1 MRWLAR
7 LFRPWHEGSLGLTF
21 TTGRKAE
28 TFRTMTPSQ
37 GRERG
42 EMKHLNDQ
50 ELMRIVQSGDYSPAS
65 EIYDRYSGR
74 IYNFA
79 FRFLKNSE
87 AAEDATQEV
96 FVKMLKH
103 ANQFHGD
110 AKLSTWLFSITANWC
125 RDYLRKADNKSK
137 ESEDVLISLPA
148 PSELAPDRN
157 LERRESER
165 RVQRALQS
173 LTAEQREAIL
183 LSRYQGLSYAEIAQI
198 AGCSEGA
205 VKTRVFR
212 AMETLKKILTGDASG
227 GDRWLNVVQ

>member
-1 MRWLAR
+1 
-7 LFRPWHEGSLGLTF
+7 
-21 TTGRKAE
+21 
-28 TFRTMTPSQ
+28 
-37 GRERG
+37 
-42 EMKHLNDQ
+42 MKHLSDQ
-50 ELMRIVQSGDYSPAS
+50 ELMQIVQAGDYSPAS

-79 FRFLKNSE
+79 FRFLRNSE

-96 FVKMLKH
+96 FVKMLRH

-125 RDYLRKADNKSK
+125 RDYLRKADNKVK
-137 ESEDVLISLPA
+137 ESDDVLVTLPT
-148 PSELAPDRN
+148 PSDQAPDRR
-157 LERRESER
+157 LEQRENEQ
-165 RVQRALQS
+165 RVRRALEL

-212 AMETLKKILTGDASG
+212 AMETLNKALSGEMSG
-227 GDRWLNVVQ
+227 GDRCLNVVQ

>member
-1 MRWLAR
+1 
-7 LFRPWHEGSLGLTF
+7 
-21 TTGRKAE
+21 
-28 TFRTMTPSQ
+28 
-37 GRERG
+37 
-42 EMKHLNDQ
+42 MKHLNDQ

-165 RVQRALQS
+165 RVQNALQS

-227 GDRWLNVVQ
+227 GDRCLNVVQ

>member
-1 MRWLAR
+1 
-7 LFRPWHEGSLGLTF
+7 
-21 TTGRKAE
+21 
-28 TFRTMTPSQ
+28 
-37 GRERG
+37 
-42 EMKHLNDQ
+42 MKHLNDQ
-50 ELMRIVQSGDYSPAS
+50 DLMRIVQAGDYSPAS

-125 RDYLRKADNKSK
+125 RDYLRKADNKNK
-137 ESEDVLISLPA
+137 ESDDVLISLPA
-148 PSELAPDRN
+148 PASTRPTGRWREG
-157 LERRESER
+157 ERAARPAR
-165 RVQRALQS
+165 PRQS

-212 AMETLKKILTGDASG
+212 AMETLKKTLVGEARG
-227 GDRWLNVVQ
+227 GDRCLNVVQ

>member
-1 MRWLAR
+1 
-7 LFRPWHEGSLGLTF
+7 
-21 TTGRKAE
+21 
-28 TFRTMTPSQ
+28 
-37 GRERG
+37 
-42 EMKHLNDQ
+42 MKHLSDQ
-50 ELMRIVQSGDYSPAS
+50 ELMHIVQAGDHSPAS

-79 FRFLKNSE
+79 FRFLKNAE

-96 FVKMLKH
+96 FVKMLRH

-125 RDYLRKADNKSK
+125 RDYLRKSDNKPK
-137 ESEDVLISLPA
+137 ETDDVLVSLPA
-148 PSELAPDRN
+148 PAELSPERS
-157 LERRESER
+157 LERREKEQ
-165 RVQRALQS
+165 RVRRALDE

-183 LSRYQGLSYAEIAQI
+183 LSRYHGLSYAEIAQI

-212 AMETLKKILTGDASG
+212 AMETLKKTLAGEVSG
-227 GDRWLNVVQ
+227 GDRCLNAVQ

>member
-1 MRWLAR
+1 MFASK
-7 LFRPWHEGSLGLTF
+7 GQVS
-21 TTGRKAE
+21 
-28 TFRTMTPSQ
+28 
-37 GRERG
+37 G
-42 EMKHLNDQ
+42 EMKHLSDQ
-50 ELMRIVQSGDYSPAS
+50 ELMRIVQAGDYSPAS

-96 FVKMLKH
+96 FVKMLKY

-137 ESEDVLISLPA
+137 ESDDVLVTLPA
-148 PSELAPDRN
+148 PAELSPDRS
-157 LERRESER
+157 LEQRENEQ
-165 RVQRALQS
+165 RVRKALGA

-212 AMETLKKILTGDASG
+212 AMETLKKALAGEARG
-227 GDRWLNVVQ
+227 GDRWANAVR

>member
-1 MRWLAR
+1 
-7 LFRPWHEGSLGLTF
+7 
-21 TTGRKAE
+21 
-28 TFRTMTPSQ
+28 
-37 GRERG
+37 
-42 EMKHLNDQ
+42 MKHLSDQ
-50 ELMRIVQSGDYSPAS
+50 ELMAVVQGGDYSPAS
-65 EIYDRYSGR
+65 EIYDRYSAR

-79 FRFLKNSE
+79 FRFLKNAE

-125 RDYLRKADNKSK
+125 RDYLRKADNKAK
-137 ESEDVLISLPA
+137 ESDDVLVTLPA
-148 PSELAPDRN
+148 PNELSPERK
-157 LERRESER
+157 LELRENEV
-165 RVQRALQS
+165 RVRKALDA
-173 LTAEQREAIL
+173 LTPEQREAIL

-212 AMETLKKILTGDASG
+212 AMETLKKALTGQGSG
-227 GDRWLNVVQ
+227 GDRCLNAIS

>member
-1 MRWLAR
+1 M
-7 LFRPWHEGSLGLTF
+7 H
-21 TTGRKAE
+21 
-28 TFRTMTPSQ
+28 PSK

-137 ESEDVLISLPA
+137 ESDDVLITLPA

-157 LERRESER
+157 LERRESEQ
-165 RVQRALQS
+165 RVRRALES

-212 AMETLKKILTGDASG
+212 AMETLKKTLMGEASG
-227 GDRWLNVVQ
+227 GDRCLNVVQ

>member
-1 MRWLAR
+1 
-7 LFRPWHEGSLGLTF
+7 
-21 TTGRKAE
+21 
-28 TFRTMTPSQ
+28 
-37 GRERG
+37 
-42 EMKHLNDQ
+42 MKHLNDQ
-50 ELMRIVQSGDYSPAS
+50 ELMRIVQAGDFSPAT
-65 EIYDRYSGR
+65 EIYDRYSTR

-79 FRFLKNSE
+79 YRFLRNSE

-125 RDYLRKADNKSK
+125 RDYLRKSDNKAK
-137 ESEDVLISLPA
+137 EAEEVLISLPA

-157 LERRESER
+157 LERREDEQ
-165 RVQRALQS
+165 RVQRALGA
-173 LTAEQREAIL
+173 LTHEQREAIL

-198 AGCSEGA
+198 SGCSEGA

-212 AMETLKKILTGDASG
+212 AMETLKKALTGEAQG
-227 GDRWLNVVQ
+227 GDRCLTAMP

>member
-1 MRWLAR
+1 
-7 LFRPWHEGSLGLTF
+7 
-21 TTGRKAE
+21 
-28 TFRTMTPSQ
+28 MTASDERNK
-37 GRERG
+37 RE
-42 EMKHLNDQ
+42 MTHLSDQ
-50 ELMRIVQSGDYSPAS
+50 ELMRLVQAGDTSPAS
-65 EIYDRYSGR
+65 EIFDRYSSR

-79 FRFLKNSE
+79 YRFLRNSE

-125 RDYLRKADNKSK
+125 RDYLRKADNKAK
-137 ESEDVLISLPA
+137 EAEEVLYAIPA

-157 LERRESER
+157 LERRQDE
-165 RVQRALQS
+165 QMIQKALS
-173 LTAEQREAIL
+173 ALTPEQREAIL

-198 AGCSEGA
+198 SGCSEGA

-212 AMETLKKILTGDASG
+212 AMETLKKALAGDVRG
-227 GDRWLNVVQ
+227 GDRCLNAIS

>member
-1 MRWLAR
+1 
-7 LFRPWHEGSLGLTF
+7 
-21 TTGRKAE
+21 
-28 TFRTMTPSQ
+28 
-37 GRERG
+37 
-42 EMKHLNDQ
+42 MKHLSDQ
-50 ELMRIVQSGDYSPAS
+50 ELMRIVQAGDFSPAT
-65 EIYDRYSGR
+65 EIYDRYSSR

-79 FRFLKNSE
+79 YRFLRNSE

-125 RDYLRKADNKSK
+125 RDYLRKSDNKAK
-137 ESEDVLISLPA
+137 ESDDVLIQIPA

-157 LERRESER
+157 LERRQNEQ
-165 RVQRALQS
+165 RVQRALGA
-173 LTAEQREAIL
+173 LTPEQREAIL

-198 AGCSEGA
+198 SGCSEGA

-212 AMETLKKILTGDASG
+212 AMETLKKALLADSQG
-227 GDRWLNVVQ
+227 GDRCLNAIS

>member
-1 MRWLAR
+1 M
-7 LFRPWHEGSLGLTF
+7 LTSKG
-21 TTGRKAE
+21 T
-28 TFRTMTPSQ
+28 
-37 GRERG
+37 ERG

-137 ESEDVLISLPA
+137 ESDDVLVTLPT

-157 LERRESER
+157 LERRQTEQ
-165 RVQRALQS
+165 RVRRALES

-212 AMETLKKILTGDASG
+212 AMETLKKTLMGEASG
-227 GDRWLNVVQ
+227 GDRCLNVVQ

>member
-1 MRWLAR
+1 
-7 LFRPWHEGSLGLTF
+7 
-21 TTGRKAE
+21 
-28 TFRTMTPSQ
+28 
-37 GRERG
+37 
-42 EMKHLNDQ
+42 MKHLNDQ

-137 ESEDVLISLPA
+137 ESDDVLISLPA

-212 AMETLKKILTGDASG
+212 AMETLKKILTGGASG
-227 GDRWLNVVQ
+227 GDRCLNVVQ